1 MTRSKRRTQKHWC
14 PDCQGQPFVPGPPV
28 IRNGKSHETVMR
40 CPNIKPAREADAQLP
55 LGLDTQQRR
64 AGERDE

>member
-1 MTRSKRRTQKHWC
+1 
-14 PDCQGQPFVPGPPV
+14 V